1 MYEYREEDRQG
12 YSQSIVDQLGR
23 RSFWIFTLLA
33 LVAIAAYAIFESQ
46 TASDRAG
53 AAEINLAGRRRML
66 SQHIGLLASQ
76 LLHRNAPQETQQL
89 ADAINDMAQIH
100 DMLLRDAR
108 GHGFHNPEDEE
119 IDNPLTPAAVI
130 AEMQHFLSLG
140 QKLAT
145 TPYDSPEYRPLAE
158 ELVAL
163 SLQVL
168 PDLDRL
174 VGLYQAQSEQRT
186 DALRFLQACA
196 LVAALCLLAFSG
208 LGILR
213 PLIRQVRHALE
224 EQEKSETA
232 LRHAIEE
239 NRLILETTDEGMFG
253 IDRNGYIR
261 FANRAAATML
271 GRDAS
276 SLVGRHHHPEIIT
289 SSTGCPICRMLASA
303 GPTRVSDG
311 WFNHGIPQPNAAE
324 PITFP
329 VEYSV
334 AARPDGE
341 GTIISFRDIADR
353 HAAEIKLQRFQQRL
367 VDAIEAMDDA
377 FALFDGEDRLILH
390 NLRFAELFSPESSTI
405 RIGMSFSE
413 FIHDIAVQG
422 LYPQTTD
429 GGNDWLA
436 TRMEMHRQAAGSSEI
451 PLANGSW
458 LRITERHTRE
468 GGTVVIWSDV
478 SNLKRAL
485 IAADQG
491 SQAKSEFLA
500 RMSHELRTPLNAI
513 LGFARVLEKD
523 AASPLNDAQQEYVHH
538 ILHGGQHLLGLINEI
553 LDLSAIES
561 GKLKVEIE
569 DIDLPSVLHECLALI
584 KPLASNREITLKI
597 SGSESA
603 TVAADR
609 KRLKQVLLNLLSNA
623 IKYNRHGGEVQVNI
637 GATPSG
643 IRLDISDTGQGIP
656 PELAQRVF
664 QPFDRLGLENSEGT
678 GIGLAIT
685 RRLVELMGGSIC
697 FESTVNIGTTF
708 RVELV
713 PAGQQGLA
721 PADESQTA
729 PPAQFLTRQ
738 PELAAPAAP
747 CLLAFGLSAEDAQL
761 LRLVASTLREVRL
774 IESDDAAAV
783 QSILD
788 ESPCRAI
795 IIDETRLPAWLA
807 AVPPKDGWPPLIALS
822 IAPTEAMKQIDSVP
836 YWQLKPIKSR
846 EMARLL
852 REIVR

>member
-1 MYEYREEDRQG
+1 MTHEHREG
-12 YSQSIVDQLGR
+12 YSQSIVDRLGR
-23 RSFWIFTLLA
+23 RSFWMFTLLA

-66 SQHIGLLASQ
+66 SQRIGLLASQ
-76 LLHRNAPQETQQL
+76 LQHRDTQQERRQL
-89 ADAINDMAQIH
+89 ADAIKDMAQIH
-100 DMLLRDAR
+100 DALLRDALE
-108 GHGFHNPEDEE
+108 HGYRDSGRK
-119 IDNPLTPAAVI
+119 DVDSPLIPATVDAQI
-130 AEMQHFLSLG
+130 QHFLSQG
-140 QKLAT
+140 QKLAAL
-145 TPYDSPEYRPLAE
+145 PADSPEYRPLAE
-158 ELVAL
+158 ELVTL
-163 SLQVL
+163 SQHIL
-168 PDLDRL
+168 PELDRL

-186 DALRFLQACA
+186 DALRFFQACA
-196 LVAALCLLAFSG
+196 LLTALGLLAFSG

-213 PLIRQVRHALE
+213 PLIRQVRHALD

-239 NRLILETTDEGMFG
+239 NDLILETTDGGMFG
-253 IDRNGYIR
+253 IDRDGRIR
-261 FANRAAATML
+261 FANRAAAAML
-271 GRDAS
+271 GRDIS
-276 SLVGRHHHPEIIT
+276 KLVGRHHHPDIIT
-289 SSTGCPICRMLASA
+289 NSAGCPICRMLEHS
-303 GPTRVSDG
+303 GPAQVSDG
-311 WFNHGIPQPNAAE
+311 WFNRSTPAPDASE
-324 PITFP
+324 PTTFP

-341 GTIISFRDIADR
+341 GTIISFRDISDR
-353 HAAEIKLQRFQQRL
+353 HEAEIKLQRFQQRL

-377 FALFDGEDRLILH
+377 FALFDAEDRLILH
-390 NLRFAELFSPESSTI
+390 NLRFTELFSLQSSTI
-405 RIGMSFSE
+405 RIGMSFSD

-422 LYPQTTD
+422 LYQQTAD
-429 GGNDWLA
+429 AVNDWLA
-436 TRMEMHRQAAGSSEI
+436 TRLEMHRQAAGSSEI
-451 PLANGSW
+451 PLANGGW

-523 AASPLNDAQQEYVHH
+523 AASPLNSAQQEYVHH

-553 LDLSAIES
+553 LDLSSIES
-561 GKLKVEIE
+561 GQLKVEIE
-569 DIDLPSVLHECLALI
+569 DIELPPVLRECLALI
-584 KPLASNREITLKI
+584 EPLATNREITLKL

-609 KRLKQVLLNLLSNA
+609 KRLKQILLNLLSNA
-623 IKYNRHGGEVQVNI
+623 IKYNRHGGEVRLSI
-637 GATPSG
+637 GKTLG
-643 IRLDISDTGQGIP
+643 CIRLDISDTGRGIP

-664 QPFDRLGLENSEGT
+664 QPFDRLGVENAEGT

-685 RRLVELMGGSIC
+685 RRLVELMGGSIS
-697 FESTVNIGTTF
+697 FESTLGIGTTF

-713 PAGQQGLA
+713 LAGQKSRG
-721 PADESQTA
+721 PGDESQA
-729 PPAQFLTRQ
+729 SPGSSLTRQ
-738 PELAAPAAP
+738 QDLAAPTTP
-747 CLLAFGLSAEDAQL
+747 CLVALGLAADDAQL
-761 LRLVASTLREVRL
+761 LRLVASTLGPVRL
-774 IESDDAAAV
+774 IESDDPAAV
-783 QSILD
+783 PGILD

-795 IIDETRLPAWLA
+795 IVDESSLPALLA
-807 AVPPKDGWPPLIALS
+807 ATPTKDGWPPLIALS
-822 IAPTEAMKQIDSVP
+822 TAPGHATQAIELAP
-836 YWQLKPIKSR
+836 YWQRKPIKSR